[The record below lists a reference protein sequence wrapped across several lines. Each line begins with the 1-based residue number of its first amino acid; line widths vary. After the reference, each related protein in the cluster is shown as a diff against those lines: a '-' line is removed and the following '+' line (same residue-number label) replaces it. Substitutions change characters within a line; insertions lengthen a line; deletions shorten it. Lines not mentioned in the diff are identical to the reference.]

1 MTKKE
6 EVNID
11 YWDTGNKKVETYYK
25 NGKLDG
31 LTTGW
36 YESGEKE
43 QENQFSRRKGNEF
56 SEVTI

>member
-6 EVNID
+6 EVNVD
-11 YWDTGNKKVETYYK
+11 YWDNGNKKVETHYK
-25 NGKLDG
+25 NRKLDG

-36 YESGEKE
+36 YEPGEKK